1 MITEKSKAI
10 IKEEMLALPK
20 EVREAVELSNWE
32 KISEEIGKKYLL
44 DEDEIETLQ
53 LETAS
58 FLLGLVD
65 EDAYPRDIEDEVGT
79 SREEAEKISGEIF
92 EKIFEPIDS
101 AITENIKRS
110 GKDKSPKPD
119 QTIDFILSGGDYS
132 NFLEER
138 ETQTPSGSPLVGG
151 EESSRPTKR
160 GDGEGQNQ
168 TNAPVKPRTI
178 TDIKS
183 KFTV

>member
-1 MITEKSKAI
+1 MNEKSKAI

-20 EVREAVELSNWE
+20 EVRGVIELSNWE
-32 KISEEIGKKYLL
+32 KISEEIGKKHLL
-44 DEDEIETLQ
+44 NEDEIETLQ
-53 LETAS
+53 LETACL
-58 FLLGLVD
+58 LLGLVD
-65 EDAYPRDIEDEVGT
+65 ENSYLTNIENEAGT
-79 SREEAEKISGEIF
+79 SREGAKKISGEIF

-110 GKDKSPKPD
+110 GKDKSQKPD

-138 ETQTPSGSPLVGG
+138 PASA
-151 EESSRPTKR
+151 PTDLPK
-160 GDGEGQNQ
+160 

-178 TDIKS
+178 ADIKS